1 MDNLTPEELEAHRR
15 ALEILQDNPGL
26 QSVHTD
32 KSPDMGGMGDKSD
45 IREYHAPKQESPKAE
60 KEDPYANEPFAPPM
74 IKRLFPQGTPIL
86 DPSGGGGMVIG
97 TVKPVAKAA
106 AAGLN
111 MRRIKELLASGEE
124 AAPRM
129 FGDAEKT
136 AVKRQ
141 IADETADMAEMGI
154 TNANDVQRTTEQM
167 NREIANQ
174 ERAEAQRAAKLQRIK
189 EMTRK
194 K

>member
-45 IREYHAPKQESPKAE
+45 IREHHLPPEPPKAG

-97 TVKPVAKAA
+97 AVKPVAKAA